1 MSALAEICEQPVSCM
16 CVQGKV
22 TVLKTVLK
30 YMEVKATMRNVDV
43 PGLSPGDITFL
54 GVVSSQQYQSIIV
67 NAKVL
72 VAAVAAE

>member
-1 MSALAEICEQPVSCM
+1 M